1 MVGMEPDVTRLSD
14 ALSEPLTKA
23 YRIGGFGLAFLLLGA
38 IFLTA
43 SAATPRG
50 LLSYLI
56 AAVGVV
62 LVVVPCYF
70 FYVKEIRPIK
80 AAQTQVSSNA
90 ELIDSVQTAALTT
103 TLAAYELQSLA
114 YRYADEVGELLR
126 IARPAMMR
134 IPLLRRIAE
143 SDEFERADWFTGR
156 IVALTQRSERVIADV
171 RQALVDA
178 DPTALKKYVSEL
190 ESLRTEL
197 KELLRAPTDA
207 H

>member
-1 MVGMEPDVTRLSD
+1 MEPEVTRLSD

-23 YRIGGFGLAFLLLGA
+23 YRIGGFGLAFLVLGA

-50 LLSYLI
+50 LLSYVI

-80 AAQTQVSSNA
+80 AAQTQVQNNA
-90 ELIDSVQTAALTT
+90 ELIDSVQAAALTT
-103 TLAAYELQSLA
+103 TRAAYELQALA
-114 YRYADEVGELLR
+114 FRYAEEVQELLQT
-126 IARPAMMR
+126 ARPAMMR
-134 IPLLRRIAE
+134 IPLLKRIAE

-156 IVALTQRSERVIADV
+156 IVALTERSERVIADV
-171 RQALVDA
+171 QKALVDA
-178 DPTALKKYVSEL
+178 NPTALKKYVSEL
-190 ESLRTEL
+190 ESLRA
-197 KELLRAPTDA
+197 APT
-207 H
+207 